1 MKLLKLILS
10 VGYKIFEKS
19 DLDMLRIAANLAL
32 NHHEKYDGSGYPNGL
47 KEEAL
52 DYIRNQKGKH
62 FDPELVDIFISNIE
76 GILDID

>member
-1 MKLLKLILS
+1 MTHKR
-10 VGYKIFEKS
+10 VYKDAFS
-19 DLDMLRIAANLAL
+19 T
-32 NHHEKYDGSGYPNGL
+32 
-47 KEEAL
+47 EEAL